1 MKAKLVKHVSGYI
14 LYDEKNITIGAEPN
28 VLSSSIFSKLSLKNC
43 QAIELG
49 YDLDELADEHYNV
62 HVKRGHTKEDSLQRM
77 FDFII
82 GFQKAVELMG
92 DKKFSEEDVISMIEK
107 SRETGLTAQYLFL
120 TKQQTE
126 WDVTVEMEYV
136 GECNGNND
144 EGCFQDSPGHNC
156 GCFERRPK
164 LDADGCLILKRA

>member
-14 LYDEKNITIGAEPN
+14 LYDEDNITIGAEPN

-43 QAIELG
+43 QAIERG
-49 YDLDELADEHYNV
+49 YDLDELANREYLDGYDNTDLCRITF
-62 HVKRGHTKEDSLQRM
+62 KD
-77 FDFII
+77 
-82 GFQKAVELMG
+82 GFQKALELMG

-126 WDVTVEMEYV
+126 WEVEVEMETVLYSANMPKE
-136 GECNGNND
+136 GE
-144 EGCFQDSPGHNC
+144 SRPPL
-156 GCFERRPK
+156 RPK
-164 LDADGCLILKRA
+164 LDADGCLILKRI